1 MSLINEALKKAQRQ
15 RSGDQPFEPGPGAAP
30 LGRVARREKPMGFN
44 FLVIRFVVGCVLT
57 VALLLGGYYLYL
69 RASAAS
75 ETPAQPTAAATPLPA
90 PATTAPTAAVSPT
103 PGGPAPQTPAL
114 TTSAPTTAPVTV
126 ATPPPAS
133 SAPLT
138 VTPTPPPAATTA
150 STPLL
155 PPPSAGTTAPP
166 TLTLPPAAG
175 TPSGPTPAPAVPA
188 VTKPAA
194 PTKMDPRAIAF
205 IEGLR
210 VSGIRASSTD
220 SKVLMNDRVYRAGD
234 TVEHEL
240 GLKLVVIRSNSLT
253 FENEAG
259 LRYTRNF

>member
-15 RSGDQPFEPGPGAAP
+15 RSGEQSFEPGQGAAP
-30 LGRVARREKPMGFN
+30 TGRVARREKPMGFN

-69 RASAAS
+69 RASAPS
-75 ETPAQPTAAATPLPA
+75 DTPAQSTAATKPLPA
-90 PATTAPTAAVSPT
+90 NASVPASAAVSVPPNPST
-103 PGGPAPQTPAL
+103 RQTPAA
-114 TTSAPTTAPVTV
+114 TASAPTSTPALATPPAPANPAPLTVT
-126 ATPPPAS
+126 ATPPPA
-133 SAPLT
+133 PTT
-138 VTPTPPPAATTA
+138 VSPPPPA
-150 STPLL
+150 
-155 PPPSAGTTAPP
+155 
-166 TLTLPPAAG
+166 LTLPPAESTTTG
-175 TPSGPTPAPAVPA
+175 PAPAPTVPA

-194 PTKMDPRAIAF
+194 PTKMDSRSIAF

-240 GLKLVVIRSNSLT
+240 GLKLVVIRPNALT

-259 LRYTRNF
+259 LRYTRSF

>member
-15 RSGDQPFEPGPGAAP
+15 RSGDQPFESGQGAAST
-30 LGRVARREKPMGFN
+30 GRVARREKPMGFN

-75 ETPAQPTAAATPLPA
+75 DTPAQSPAATKPLPA
-90 PATTAPTAAVSPT
+90 NASVPASASTSVPPSPPTH
-103 PGGPAPQTPAL
+103 QTPAVTASAL
-114 TTSAPTTAPVTV
+114 TSTPASAL
-126 ATPPPAS
+126 PPPANP
-133 SAPLT
+133 APLT
-138 VTPTPPPAATTA
+138 VTAPPPPAATTV
-150 STPLL
+150 S
-155 PPPSAGTTAPP
+155 PPPPALTLTTAESA
-166 TLTLPPAAG
+166 TTG
-175 TPSGPTPAPAVPA
+175 PAPAPAAPA